1 MTEARTITLPSGK
14 VATIRAP
21 KGRDTI
27 RAQRV
32 ADPAKNQVE
41 FVHALIAQ
49 VTTIDGKPVTA
60 EDVAEM
66 YQFDINALAQA
77 VGDEKSF
84 LDPAR
89 SSSLSSADSG
99 TRN

>member
-1 MTEARTITLPSGK
+1 
-14 VATIRAP
+14 
-21 KGRDTI
+21 
-27 RAQRV
+27 
-32 ADPAKNQVE
+32 VE